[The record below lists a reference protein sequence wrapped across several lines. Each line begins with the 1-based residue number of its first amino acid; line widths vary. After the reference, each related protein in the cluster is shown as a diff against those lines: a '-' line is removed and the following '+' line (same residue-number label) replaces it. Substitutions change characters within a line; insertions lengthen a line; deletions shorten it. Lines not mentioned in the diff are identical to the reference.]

1 MVGVDVTPPLR
12 VVYFGTPAFAVPALE
27 ALLASPH
34 HVLAIVTQPDRPRGR
49 GQRVSDM
56 PVKELALGRGLP
68 VLQPDRLKDE
78 AFLDAF
84 RALNADIGVVAAYGK
99 ILPDAVL
106 SVPRLGLINVHASL
120 LPRHRGAAPIHR
132 AIIAG
137 DRETGVTIMR
147 IVRELDAGPMVDRRT
162 LPIGDDETSADLE
175 ARLARLGAERLVET
189 MTQIAKGTARE
200 VPQDD
205 RLATYAP
212 RLTKDDGAM
221 DWTQPA
227 PALHN
232 LVRGLHPWPHAFSY
246 LDQARYLIHRT
257 RVAEHGA
264 SGAAPPGSVI
274 EASGETLIVAA
285 GAGTALRI
293 LEIQPEGRRAMSA
306 RDFLAGHR
314 PPPRFRFSR
323 TPLA

>member
-1 MVGVDVTPPLR
+1 MVGVDLTLPLR

-34 HVLAIVTQPDRPRGR
+34 HVLAIVTRPDRPRGR

-147 IVRELDAGPMVDRRT
+147 IVSALDAGPMFDRRT

-175 ARLARLGAERLVET
+175 ASLARLGAELLVSPVTPQRIVQALSAAAEKRLPGQV
-189 MTQIAKGTARE
+189 
-200 VPQDD
+200 
-205 RLATYAP
+205 
-212 RLTKDDGAM
+212 
-221 DWTQPA
+221 
-227 PALHN
+227 
-232 LVRGLHPWPHAFSY
+232 
-246 LDQARYLIHRT
+246 
-257 RVAEHGA
+257 
-264 SGAAPPGSVI
+264 AAPGIAIGQKS
-274 EASGETLIVAA
+274 
-285 GAGTALRI
+285 
-293 LEIQPEGRRAMSA
+293 
-306 RDFLAGHR
+306 
-314 PPPRFRFSR
+314 
-323 TPLA
+323 